1 MGWRRVSWK
10 AGITRRFRVVVRYAF
25 AVIIGAMLIRRTE
38 QRGHGPSR
46 ATVAPNR
53 QQQPVPGPTAVD
65 RRRDGVDRQH
75 SLGAV
80 VDHCGWR
87 RRCAGSVRGRSTSF
101 RRSHDPGISG
111 ARRRLHANVLGVRQ
125 RIGAMHRIRR
135 PAPGF
140 RRRLLARV
148 RVPRLPEQQSRLPV
162 ARFPLVRRT
171 LPRAVGAL
179 MIAALCGAM
188 PAITFA
194 RQDPVEPRL
203 LASAPDDNRLRFA
216 VRPRKMQLGPT
227 GVNFEFFVGPGATAQ
242 EFNDGKPI
250 GRIRWLRWG
259 HAAVGQATD
268 LHIRTNRS
276 LLVHATSSSQATLR
290 AWRVRARL
298 YRASR
303 SPTAPGARTCSFC
316 TTCACPTTADTLS
329 TSGAGSAC
337 RAASRRNRLPS
348 RASNGPGRCGL
359 VGNRLL
365 AWPPDVRHRKREAGL
380 ATLKA

>member
-1 MGWRRVSWK
+1 MASGELESRYHSAVPSCRPLC
-10 AGITRRFRVVVRYAF
+10 VRGDYRSDADW
-25 AVIIGAMLIRRTE
+25 RTE

-135 PAPGF
+135 PAAGF

-203 LASAPDDNRLRFA
+203 LASAPDDNSLGFA

-290 AWRVRARL
+290 AWRVRAGIAPLDHLRP
-298 YRASR
+298 RAHVR
-303 SPTAPGARTCSFC
+303 VRFALHARAPLRQI
-316 TTCACPTTADTLS
+316 P
-329 TSGAGSAC
+329 
-337 RAASRRNRLPS
+337 
-348 RASNGPGRCGL
+348 
-359 VGNRLL
+359 
-365 AWPPDVRHRKREAGL
+365 
-380 ATLKA
+380 